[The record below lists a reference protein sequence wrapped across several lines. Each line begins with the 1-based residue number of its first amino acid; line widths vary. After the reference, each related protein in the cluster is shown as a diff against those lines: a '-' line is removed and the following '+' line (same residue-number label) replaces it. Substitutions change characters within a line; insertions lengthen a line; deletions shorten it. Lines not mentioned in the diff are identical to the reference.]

1 MRVLGS
7 RYEAADKVCAFI
19 DSALSFSGAKL
30 GLDFTPGG
38 NEILRNDEYIE
49 DLSDDDEGNPLAQPR
64 PAAGSRFKNVCEY
77 FARQPRSYLRL
88 SLTLDY
94 ALYRGQYPRQ
104 CDIERLWSDLQLVD
118 SQQPSDLP
126 VPPVSQC
133 ATSWTLTD
141 HQIQRDVELDFLETH
156 GSYPE
161 KDIGFD
167 DFGDGLGPSNMEYVA
182 NGFISP
188 ASLIIMNTP
197 LQ

>member
-19 DSALSFSGAKL
+19 DSALSLSGAKL
-30 GLDFTPGG
+30 GIDFTPGG
-38 NEILRNDEYIE
+38 SELLCNDEYIE
-49 DLSDDDEGNPLAQPR
+49 DPGNTDEDNPLGQPG
-64 PAAGSRFKNVCEY
+64 PVAGSRFKNVCEY

-104 CDIERLWSDLQLVD
+104 SAIERLWSELQLVD
-118 SQQPSDLP
+118 PQQISDSL
-126 VPPVSQC
+126 VMQS
-133 ATSWTLTD
+133 ATSSSSMVP
-141 HQIQRDVELDFLETH
+141 QMQGEMPLDFLDTQNF
-156 GSYPE
+156 GPE
-161 KDIGFD
+161 KKIDFD
-167 DFGDGLGPSNMEYVA
+167 DFGDGLEISNMEYMA

-188 ASLIIMNTP
+188 ASMNMMNTP